1 MPLTRLD
8 HLLVLTDDMAAT
20 RDFYRDALGLEVGE
34 RPPLEFPGYWL
45 YAAGVPCVHVADR
58 EAYATH
64 AQTTGIPASPPAEGT
79 GAVDHLA
86 FAGDDYDEAAGRL
99 EHSGIEAKRN
109 TVPGVGM
116 RQLFFSDPNGVKI
129 EINVMPAEG
138 GKEE

>member
-8 HLLVLTDDMAAT
+8 HLLVLSDDMDAT

-58 EAYATH
+58 DAYTSH
-64 AQTTGIPASPPAEGT
+64 ARTTGIPASPPAEGT

-99 EHSGIEAKRN
+99 ERNGVETKSN
-109 TVPGVGM
+109 TVPGIGM
-116 RQLFFSDPNGVKI
+116 RQLFFSDPNGIKI

>member
-8 HLLVLTDDMAAT
+8 HLLVLSDDMDGT
-20 RDFYRDALGLEVGE
+20 RDFYRDALGLEVGD

-58 EAYATH
+58 EAYTAH
-64 AQTTGIPASPPAEGT
+64 SASTGIPASPPADGT

-86 FAGDDYDEAAGRL
+86 FAGDDYDEVAERL
-99 EHSGIEAKRN
+99 ERSGVEAKSN
-109 TVPGVGM
+109 TVPGTGM
-116 RQLFFSDPNGVKI
+116 RQLFLSDPNGVKI

>member
-8 HLLVLTDDMAAT
+8 HLLVLTDDMDET

-45 YAAGVPCVHVADR
+45 YAAGIPCVHVADR
-58 EAYATH
+58 EIYTSH
-64 AQTTGIPASPPAEGT
+64 ARATGIPASPPAEGT

-86 FAGDDYDEAAGRL
+86 FAADDYDEATQRL
-99 EHSGIEAKRN
+99 ERSGIVAKRN